1 MESREDL
8 IYRARL
14 AEQGERYKDM
24 IEAMKSVAQVS
35 NLRIHPTRKI
45 EGQWQTKNDFL
56 TGLFI
61 NSKAYSIAKKEI
73 SYQQPIKIKWA
84 PAVLLGEPFL
94 QSKTRRNIKDPS
106 IWN

>member
-1 MESREDL
+1 
-8 IYRARL
+8 
-14 AEQGERYKDM
+14 M

-73 SYQQPIKIKWA
+73 SYQ
-84 PAVLLGEPFL
+84 
-94 QSKTRRNIKDPS
+94 
-106 IWN
+106 